1 MRPIN
6 YESTGSGSRNTA
18 YCCRYFTDL
27 GPLLLILLLLRLE
40 PLLVPDELLLHE
52 EIVLDPL
59 LLEEPQPALGVRGHA
74 RQLVRRVRSLHP
86 HVTGH
91 FATLSVRVLAS

>member
-1 MRPIN
+1 MNRPDPEPQLCLML
-6 YESTGSGSRNTA
+6 YG
-18 YCCRYFTDL
+18 RYFTDL

-52 EIVLDPL
+52 EIVLDAL

-74 RQLVRRVRSLHP
+74 RQLVRRVGSLHP
-86 HVTGH
+86 HVTSQFIMG
-91 FATLSVRVLAS
+91 TYKRNLS

>member
-1 MRPIN
+1 ML
-6 YESTGSGSRNTA
+6 YG
-18 YCCRYFTDL
+18 RYLTDL
-27 GPLLLILLLLRLE
+27 GPLLLIFLLLRLE

-59 LLEEPQPALGVRGHA
+59 LLKEPQPALGVRGHA

-86 HVTGH
+86 QVTGH
-91 FATLSVRVLAS
+91 FKKACQRKLGFPSESWLRSLKHYRT